1 MGMVSK
7 GRCLIVV
14 LVCVVSA
21 YTLALSGLI
30 AIPLGAPGS
39 RDFVQYWSAWQLISR
54 GLNPYDPGLMRD
66 YQGAVSRVGGEVT
79 MMWNPPWTPTLL
91 APALALPF
99 EHAAALWLIAQ
110 LGMAFVIAVVI
121 PKGVGRNVPVLLSAL
136 IVLSFLPVLDT
147 LYWGQIALLLTLGA
161 TLFVYFEERGKSL
174 MAGVALVPLTLK
186 PHLMICILPAGV
198 LWWWRL
204 SRANKVRFLMG
215 FLGGLVF
222 LCSITATLAPRSLSW
237 WLAAVMAPSSGVGE
251 VPTVAWK
258 TATVTTWLRIF
269 LSDSSQGAPVWP
281 MLWLP
286 MVTLV
291 GVTIYYAYYKPVVL
305 WRTTLPALVG
315 LSLLVGPY
323 GWLYDQ
329 SILLV
334 GLVAVASDALSYQD
348 GRDKI
353 IGLAGVF
360 AVGLLAL
367 VQSCAGYN
375 QQHYYVWIPMVILCL
390 LAFNRRCLRKSL
402 IV

>member
-1 MGMVSK
+1 M
-7 GRCLIVV
+7 
-14 LVCVVSA
+14 
-21 YTLALSGLI
+21 
-30 AIPLGAPGS
+30 
-39 RDFVQYWSAWQLISR
+39 RDVQAAMSR
-54 GLNPYDPGLMRD
+54 G
-66 YQGAVSRVGGEVT
+66 GGEVT

-110 LGMAFVIAVVI
+110 LCMAFLLAVLI
-121 PKGVGRNVPVLLSAL
+121 PKGVGRNVPVLLSGL
-136 IVLSFLPVLDT
+136 VVLSFLPVLDT
-147 LYWGQIALLLTLGA
+147 LYWGQIALPLTLGA
-161 TLFVYFEERGKSL
+161 TLFVYFEQREKTL

-186 PHLMICILPAGV
+186 PHLMMCILPAGL

-204 SRANKVRFLMG
+204 SRANKVRFLTG
-215 FLGGLVF
+215 FLGSLVL
-222 LCSITATLAPRSLSW
+222 LCSITATFAPRSLSW
-237 WLAAVMAPSSGVGE
+237 WLAAVMAPSSVVGE

-281 MLWLP
+281 ILWLP
-286 MVTLV
+286 MVTLS
-291 GVTIYYAYYKPVVL
+291 GVTMYYAYYKPTVS

-334 GLVAVASDALSYQD
+334 GLVAVASDALNYKNS
-348 GRDKI
+348 RDKF
-353 IGLAGVF
+353 IGLTGVF
-360 AVGLLAL
+360 GVGLLAL

-390 LAFNRRCLRKSL
+390 LAFNRRCLRKSR
-402 IV
+402 VV